1 MKPVAIVTKYT
12 MSGIDNFC
20 LERITK
26 KHLPE
31 GTLLYTAPRELSDDL
46 IEAIALNY
54 VGDDDELDIIGFARA
69 ILKKASEK

>member
-31 GTLLYTAPRELSDDL
+31 GTLLYTAPRELSDDE
-46 IEAIALNY
+46 I
-54 VGDDDELDIIGFARA
+54 DECLYTTDWSYDPHSFARA